1 MQSLR
6 KVFVL
11 MGLAAILGLLL
22 AGCAGVQQP
31 GASEGEAEMKPEPG
45 KITVMNVRAR
55 PSPASA
61 ANGAAYMVI
70 LNGLDQDVTMVSA
83 ESDVAATV
91 ETHETV
97 NDNGVMRM
105 IPKPEGYEIPAGGS
119 VELKPGGK
127 HIMLID
133 LAKPLET
140 GDEFELTLNFD
151 DGETMTVTVPVVE
164 MDGMPMKMDES
175 ENK

>member
-1 MQSLR
+1 MRSLR
-6 KVFVL
+6 KIFVL
-11 MGLAAILGLLL
+11 TGLVAILGLAL
-22 AGCAGVQQP
+22 AGCAGLQP
-31 GASEGEAEMKPEPG
+31 GTSQGEEMEMKPEPG
-45 KITVMNVRAR
+45 KITVVNVRAR

-70 LNGLDQDVTMVSA
+70 LNGLDQDVTLVSA

-105 IPKPEGYEIPAGGS
+105 IPKPEGYDIPAGGS

-133 LAKPLET
+133 LVKPLET
-140 GDEFELTLNFD
+140 GEEFELTLNFD
-151 DGETMTVTVPVVE
+151 NGETMTVTVPVVE
-164 MDGMPMKMDES
+164 MDGMPM
-175 ENK
+175 NK

>member
-6 KVFVL
+6 KIFVL
-11 MGLAAILGLLL
+11 MGLVALLGLLL
-22 AGCAGVQQP
+22 AGCAGLQP
-31 GASEGEAEMKPEPG
+31 GASQGEEMEMKPEPG
-45 KITVMNVRAR
+45 KITVVSVRAR

-70 LNGLDQDVTMVSA
+70 LNGLDKDVTLVSA

-105 IPKPEGYEIPAGGS
+105 IPKPEGYDIPAGGS

-133 LAKPLET
+133 LVNPLET

-151 DGETMTVTVPVVE
+151 NGETMTVTVPVVE